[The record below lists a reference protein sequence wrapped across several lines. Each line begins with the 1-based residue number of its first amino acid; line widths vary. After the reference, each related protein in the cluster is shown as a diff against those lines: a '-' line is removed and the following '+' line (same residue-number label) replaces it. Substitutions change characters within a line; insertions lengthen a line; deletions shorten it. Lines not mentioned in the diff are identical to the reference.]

1 MDIIQMLRPNFKTHL
16 KAAPTR
22 EECGCVESVD
32 IGIYDTCGF
41 GCQYCYATNS
51 RNTALKRMR
60 ENNPNDTLLW
70 RPAKLKDIDLNLKE
84 ESKKGKKSLGSS
96 PEYIQGKLF

>member
-32 IGIYDTCGF
+32 IGIYDTCVF

-70 RPAKLKDIDLNLKE
+70 RPAKLKDVDLAVE
-84 ESKKGKKSLGSS
+84 EQRKKRKKSVISE